1 MTPIQKLLIVEGI
14 RWQDLKNR
22 LTKEG
27 YKQIP
32 QKPND
37 FLVPTRRRGNPV
49 PTRQRRV

>member
-1 MTPIQKLLIVEGI
+1 LLIVEGI

-22 LTKEG
+22 LTNEG

-37 FLVPTRRRGNPV
+37 MASLLAQGSES
-49 PTRQRRV
+49 